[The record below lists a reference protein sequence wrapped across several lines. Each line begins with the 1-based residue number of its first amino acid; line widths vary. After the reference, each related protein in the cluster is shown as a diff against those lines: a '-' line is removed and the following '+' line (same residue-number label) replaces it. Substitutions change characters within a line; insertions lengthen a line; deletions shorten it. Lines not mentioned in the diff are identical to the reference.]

1 MIDPHLNLFYSYN
14 RDNELIENN
23 LTRAFIATLRLLSPS
38 GRDALLQTLLS
49 GPLQRLNA
57 AVPSY
62 ESCQLALQ
70 AHVDRELS
78 RRIPLRILITLASD
92 RIVMA
97 EEENNKDQQLDTYLS
112 IPDGWIYDQKAG
124 YCFLIE
130 AKVGS
135 NPLNQ
140 HQVLSHADKW
150 LMINAEQ
157 LPDHLISLTWI
168 DVIRA
173 IEHLKGNTE
182 EYHLN
187 IQESL
192 VLDELVAFLSLYGY
206 RIFRGVTWGDL
217 QPSPDFMFSNKL
229 LAKADWHQFL
239 DLNHPPNFR
248 IIHNARHKR

>member
-1 MIDPHLNLFYSYN
+1 MSDPHLNLFYSYN

-23 LTRAFIATLRLLSPS
+23 LTRAFIVTLRLLSPV
-38 GRDALLQTLLS
+38 GRGALLQILLTE
-49 GPLQRLNA
+49 PLQRLGET
-57 AVPSY
+57 VPSY

-70 AHVDRELS
+70 SHIDRDQS
-78 RRIPLRILITLASD
+78 RKIPLRILITLASD

-97 EEENNKDQQLDTYLS
+97 EEESHIDQQLDTYLS
-112 IPDGWIYDQKAG
+112 IPDGWIFDLEAG

-150 LMINAEQ
+150 LMIGADQ

-182 EYHLN
+182 EYHFN

-192 VLDELVAFLSLYGY
+192 VLDELSL
-206 RIFRGVTWGDL
+206 
-217 QPSPDFMFSNKL
+217 
-229 LAKADWHQFL
+229 
-239 DLNHPPNFR
+239 
-248 IIHNARHKR
+248 IHI